1 MRKRRRSRNYGVA
14 VKLPPRKR
22 LAKAAEMGEEEL
34 LSGLLN
40 HLQVV
45 NGQIGAIED
54 FRMDVAAIRM
64 DKELPLHPLTE
75 DILAVYKDM
84 NARYKELRDY
94 ILSTLGVFESG
105 GSAEP
110 ELDLED

>member
-1 MRKRRRSRNYGVA
+1 MRRNRKRNYAIATRVS
-14 VKLPPRKR
+14 PRKR

-34 LSGLLN
+34 LAGVLN
-40 HLQVV
+40 HLTNV
-45 NGQIGAIED
+45 NSQIEAIEG

-94 ILSTLGVFESG
+94 MLGTLGMFGGG
-105 GSAEP
+105 GSPEP